1 MDIWSAGCILA
12 EILLGRPIFTGKTEM
27 DQLKLIFD
35 LIGTP
40 TDKTWEGF
48 GELKLIRTGE
58 VSIDKLKRGKLRE
71 KYGGKIQPVT
81 GEQVVWHLIYL

>member
-1 MDIWSAGCILA
+1 
-12 EILLGRPIFTGKTEM
+12 M

-48 GELKLIRTGE
+48 SELKLIRTGE

-81 GEQVVWHLIYL
+81 GEFDVLNDCRVYIDSVIIS